1 MGSYQTAITIND
13 VLNNIHSRKY
23 LIPAI
28 QRKYVWTTEQIEA
41 LFDSIM
47 RKIKTDIECAYTRH
61 LDSKNTRSP
70 SQTFY
75 TDKALMEIK
84 TQYENTN

>member
-1 MGSYQTAITIND
+1 MRNACITAKHISISIKNNLIQTILVEKVNIMGSYQTAITIND

-41 LFDSIM
+41 WI
-47 RKIKTDIECAYTRH
+47 
-61 LDSKNTRSP
+61 
-70 SQTFY
+70 
-75 TDKALMEIK
+75 
-84 TQYENTN
+84 

>member
-28 QRKYVWTTEQIEA
+28 QRKYVWTTEQIES
-41 LFDSIM
+41 LFDSISSLTSFPPH
-47 RKIKTDIECAYTRH
+47 RQGVFWVFADFR
-61 LDSKNTRSP
+61 NR
-70 SQTFY
+70 
-75 TDKALMEIK
+75 
-84 TQYENTN
+84 